1 MRSLQD
7 RMWADALGMLA
18 RAERMQRQAYRP
30 GESPGRQIAW
40 EPPVDVLDT
49 GGELL
54 IVAALPG
61 VAREHVKVT
70 LEGPHVVITGSRIPP
85 EALRTADIHRLELPQ
100 GRFQRR
106 VPLPPGRYGEI
117 GMRMQDGCLYV
128 GLRKMP

>member
-18 RAERMQRQAYRP
+18 RAERMRRQGYQP
-30 GESPGRQIAW
+30 GEGLGRLAAW

-49 GGELL
+49 GSELL

-61 VAREHVKVT
+61 VSSEHVKVK
-70 LEGPHVVITGSRIPP
+70 LDGPHVVIAGSRVPP
-85 EALRTADIHRLELPQ
+85 EALRTAQIHRLELPQ
-100 GRFQRR
+100 GRFERR
-106 VPLPPGRYGEI
+106 VPLPPGRYDQI
-117 GMRMQDGCLYV
+117 GLRMQDGCLFV

>member
-18 RAERMQRQAYRP
+18 RAERMRRQAYQP
-30 GESPGRQIAW
+30 GDGPNRQAAW
-40 EPPVDVLDT
+40 EPPVDVLDA
-49 GGELL
+49 GAELL

-61 VAREHVKVT
+61 VAREHVKVAI
-70 LEGPHVVITGSRIPP
+70 EGPYVVISGSRVPP
-85 EALRTADIHRLELPQ
+85 EALRTADILRLELPQ

-106 VPLPPGRYGEI
+106 VPLPPGRYDQI
-117 GMRMQDGCLYV
+117 GLRMQDGCLYV

>member
-18 RAERMQRQAYRP
+18 RAERVHSQSYQP
-30 GESPGRQIAW
+30 GDKPAGRVAW

-61 VAREHVKVT
+61 VANDQVSVA
-70 LEGPHVVITGSRIPP
+70 LDGPYVVIAGSRMPP
-85 EALRTADIHRLELPQ
+85 PALRTADIHRLELPQ
-100 GRFQRR
+100 GRFERR
-106 VPLPPGRYGEI
+106 VPLPPGRYGQI
-117 GMRMQDGCLYV
+117 GLSMKDGCLYV
-128 GLRKMP
+128 ALRKVP